1 MLKCFGGDSMAND
14 NSVTRD
20 DIRILLDFYCR
31 DESKAK
37 IVAKDKDVEDLIS
50 RAKEQWCYNLAC
62 LCVEGGYSSS
72 LLKDNVGTFI
82 KMCPFPILGENS
94 KEYACD
100 LYVDCD
106 DVSRDFIAQA
116 LISKKKRDFKI
127 KCPSDKDKHGLIISC
142 DYRDLQTVIA
152 FLNRILNDK
161 SLKLVGECGKEMDEY
176 INPAIYLQSS
186 NYDYMSL
193 FRKTCGALFVS
204 SYGYDEDLDKY
215 FVYGCSFYRSLTK
228 SIEGGNADLDEIIA
242 EHKAVLTIVLDNI
255 RDFCNYYSYGIVP
268 SFELTVKGKKVR
280 VSKEILDE
288 AMRGF
293 LRETYEKNAIDFPEF
308 VYNLSLPNSEVYGN
322 GQAGK

>member
-1 MLKCFGGDSMAND
+1 MVND
-14 NSVTRD
+14 NSVNRD
-20 DIRILLDFYCR
+20 DIKILLDFYCR

-37 IVAKDKDVEDLIS
+37 IVAKDKAVEDLIS

-152 FLNRILNDK
+152 FLNRILNDSRL
-161 SLKLVGECGKEMDEY
+161 SLVEESGKEMGEY

-242 EHKAVLTIVLDNI
+242 EHKAVLTTVLDNI

-293 LRETYEKNAIDFPEF
+293 LRETYVKNAKDFPEF
-308 VYNLSLPNSEVYGN
+308 VYNLSLSNSEVYGN

>member
-1 MLKCFGGDSMAND
+1 MAND

-20 DIRILLDFYCR
+20 DIKILLDFYCR

-152 FLNRILNDK
+152 FLNRILNDSRL
-161 SLKLVGECGKEMDEY
+161 SLVEESGKEMGEY

-215 FVYGCSFYRSLTK
+215 FVYGCSFYRALTK
-228 SIEGGNADLDEIIA
+228 SIEGGVADLDEIIA
-242 EHKAVLTIVLDNI
+242 EHKAVLTTVLDNI

-293 LRETYEKNAIDFPEF
+293 LRETYVKNAKDFPEF
-308 VYNLSLPNSEVYGN
+308 VYNLSLSNSEVYGN

>member
-1 MLKCFGGDSMAND
+1 MAKD
-14 NSVTRD
+14 KSVTRA
-20 DIRILLDFYCR
+20 DIKWLLELYFR
-31 DESKAK
+31 DCDAK
-37 IVAKDKDVEDLIS
+37 IVAKDKYVEDLIS
-50 RAKEQWCYNLAC
+50 RAKEQWCDNLAC

-72 LLKDNVGTFI
+72 LLKDNVDTFI

-106 DVSRDFIAQA
+106 DVSRDFIVQA

-127 KCPSDKDKHGLIISC
+127 ECPSDKDKHGFTISC
-142 DYRDLQTVIA
+142 DYGDLNTVIA
-152 FLNRILNDK
+152 FLNRILNDSRL
-161 SLKLVGECGKEMDEY
+161 SLVEESGKEMSDY
-176 INPAIYLQSS
+176 INPAIHLHSC
-186 NYDYMSL
+186 DL

-204 SYGYDEDLDKY
+204 SYGFDEDFDKY

-242 EHKAVLTIVLDNI
+242 EHKAVLTTVLDNI

-280 VSKEILDE
+280 ASKEILDE

-293 LRETYEKNAIDFPEF
+293 LRETYVKNAKDFPEF
-308 VYNLSLPNSEVYGN
+308 VYNLSLSNSEVFGN

>member
-1 MLKCFGGDSMAND
+1 MVND
-14 NSVTRD
+14 NSVNRD
-20 DIRILLDFYCR
+20 DIKILLDFYCR

-37 IVAKDKDVEDLIS
+37 IVAKDKAVEDLIS
-50 RAKEQWCYNLAC
+50 RAKERWCDNLAC

-72 LLKDNVGTFI
+72 FLKDNVGTFI

-152 FLNRILNDK
+152 FLNRILNDSRL
-161 SLKLVGECGKEMDEY
+161 SLVEESGKETGEY
-176 INPAIYLQSS
+176 INPAIHLQSS

-193 FRKTCGALFVS
+193 FRKACGALFVS
-204 SYGYDEDLDKY
+204 SYGNGENLDNKY
-215 FVYGCSFYRSLTK
+215 FAYGCSFYRALTK
-228 SIEGGNADLDEIIA
+228 SIEGGVADIGKIA
-242 EHKAVLTIVLDNI
+242 EECAEVITTVLDNI

-293 LRETYEKNAIDFPEF
+293 LRETYEKNAKDFPEF
-308 VYNLSLPNSEVYGN
+308 VYNLSLSNSEVYGN

>member
-1 MLKCFGGDSMAND
+1 MAND

-20 DIRILLDFYCR
+20 DIKILLDFYCR

-142 DYRDLQTVIA
+142 DYRDLQTFIA
-152 FLNRILNDK
+152 FLNRILNDSRL
-161 SLKLVGECGKEMDEY
+161 SLVEESGKEMGEY

-242 EHKAVLTIVLDNI
+242 EHKAVLTTVLDNI

-293 LRETYEKNAIDFPEF
+293 LRETYVKNAKDFPEF
-308 VYNLSLPNSEVYGN
+308 VYNLSLSNSEVYGN

>member
-1 MLKCFGGDSMAND
+1 MAND

-20 DIRILLDFYCR
+20 DIKILLDFYCR

-152 FLNRILNDK
+152 FLNRILNDSRL
-161 SLKLVGECGKEMDEY
+161 SLVEESGKEMGEY

-242 EHKAVLTIVLDNI
+242 EHKAVLTTVLDNI

-293 LRETYEKNAIDFPEF
+293 LRETYVKNAKDFPEF
-308 VYNLSLPNSEVYGN
+308 VYNLSLSNSEVYGN

>member
-1 MLKCFGGDSMAND
+1 MAND

-20 DIRILLDFYCR
+20 DIKILLDFYCR

-72 LLKDNVGTFI
+72 LLKDNVDTFI
-82 KMCPFPILGENS
+82 KMCPFPIIGENS
-94 KEYACD
+94 KEYACN

-152 FLNRILNDK
+152 FLNRILNDSRL
-161 SLKLVGECGKEMDEY
+161 SLVEESGKEMGEY

-242 EHKAVLTIVLDNI
+242 EHKAVLTTVLDNI

-293 LRETYEKNAIDFPEF
+293 LRETYVKNAKDFPEF
-308 VYNLSLPNSEVYGN
+308 VYNLSLSNSEVYGN

>member
-1 MLKCFGGDSMAND
+1 MAND

-20 DIRILLDFYCR
+20 DIKILLDFYCR

-152 FLNRILNDK
+152 FLNRILNDSRL
-161 SLKLVGECGKEMDEY
+161 SLVEESGKEMGEY

-228 SIEGGNADLDEIIA
+228 SIEEL
-242 EHKAVLTIVLDNI
+242 LNI
-255 RDFCNYYSYGIVP
+255 KLY
-268 SFELTVKGKKVR
+268 
-280 VSKEILDE
+280 
-288 AMRGF
+288 
-293 LRETYEKNAIDFPEF
+293 
-308 VYNLSLPNSEVYGN
+308 
-322 GQAGK
+322 

>member
-1 MLKCFGGDSMAND
+1 MANN
-14 NSVTRD
+14 NSVTREA
-20 DIRILLDFYCR
+20 IKKLLELYFR
-31 DESKAK
+31 DCDAK

-50 RAKEQWCYNLAC
+50 RAKEQWCDNLAC

-72 LLKDNVGTFI
+72 LLKDNVGAFI

-116 LISKKKRDFKI
+116 LISKKKRGFKI
-127 KCPSDKDKHGLIISC
+127 EYPSDKDKHGFTISC
-142 DYRDLQTVIA
+142 DYRDLKTVIA
-152 FLNRILNDK
+152 FLNRILNDSRL
-161 SLKLVGECGKEMDEY
+161 SLVEESGKEMSDY
-176 INPAIYLQSS
+176 INPAIHLHSC
-186 NYDYMSL
+186 DL
-193 FRKTCGALFVS
+193 FCKVCGALLVS
-204 SYGYDEDLDKY
+204 TYGYDEDLDKY
-215 FVYGCSFYRSLTK
+215 FAYGCSFYRSLTK

-242 EHKAVLTIVLDNI
+242 EHQAVLTTVLDNI
-255 RDFCNYYSYGIVP
+255 RDFYNYYSYGTVP
-268 SFELTVKGKKVR
+268 NFELTVKGKKVK

-293 LRETYEKNAIDFPEF
+293 LRETYVKNANDFPEF
-308 VYNLSLPNSEVYGN
+308 VYNLSLSNREVYDS